1 MSLFSLPSPF
11 ELCPFSSDG
20 CCVHG
25 PKDANV
31 PSSGPPPTMQS
42 TAEDKES
49 NGKRA
54 REEDG
59 GASEPA
65 AKKVDTKEG
74 STTEAA

>member
-1 MSLFSLPSPF
+1 
-11 ELCPFSSDG
+11 
-20 CCVHG
+20 
-25 PKDANV
+25 
-31 PSSGPPPTMQS
+31 MQS

-65 AKKVDTKEG
+65 TKKVDTKEG